1 MSGKSSA
8 VIGFFN
14 DALLLT
20 MTGTK
25 GSEYSEGGRG
35 FRLFV
40 PNVQVCV
47 CFWERGGNKELWCAA
62 HHKS

>member
-35 FRLFV
+35 FRFV
-40 PNVQVCV
+40 PNVLKFVYV
-47 CFWERGGNKELWCAA
+47 FGKGGK
-62 HHKS
+62 